1 VFMIFIACFF
11 GKDPVTGGAASRL
24 EAGLWTALLLLPTSK
39 LVEGIKEI
47 KAGNRFLRGLD
58 LTADELRILD
68 KAGYFE
74 DVAKIEKVSG
84 AKIPTLNSLA
94 DEVASSL
101 GGKASPLK
109 NGYKVEIPNGRKP
122 IVVRI
127 MGEGSGGRGN
137 PYYRVSIDG
146 KGSLTSEGI
155 ISSDRGLTHIDLSE
169 NSLNEITN
177 IINNYLGR
185 K

>member
-1 VFMIFIACFF
+1 M
-11 GKDPVTGGAASRL
+11 
-24 EAGLWTALLLLPTSK
+24 
-39 LVEGIKEI
+39 
-47 KAGNRFLRGLD
+47 
-58 LTADELRILD
+58 
-68 KAGYFE
+68 
-74 DVAKIEKVSG
+74 
-84 AKIPTLNSLA
+84 A

-127 MGEGSGGRGN
+127 MDEGSGGRGK

-146 KGSLTSEGI
+146 KGSLTPEGI

-169 NSLNEITN
+169 NSISEITN
-177 IINNYLGR
+177 IINKYLGR

>member
-1 VFMIFIACFF
+1 MKGTKNV
-11 GKDPVTGGAASRL
+11 VVS
-24 EAGLWTALLLLPTSK
+24 E
-39 LVEGIKEI
+39 
-47 KAGNRFLRGLD
+47 KA
-58 LTADELRILD
+58 
-68 KAGYFE
+68 
-74 DVAKIEKVSG
+74 SG
-84 AKIPTLNSLA
+84 AKIPTLNSLS

-127 MGEGSGGRGN
+127 MNEGSGGRGK

-146 KGSLTSEGI
+146 IGSLTPESI
-155 ISSDRGLTHIDLSE
+155 ISSDRCLTHIDLSE
-169 NSLNEITN
+169 NSMSEITN